1 MAYNPPR
8 QQHPNQPAAPIEIDL
23 VRNVR
28 PCGTCSFFWPE
39 DQSTQ
44 PYGPYPSYDF
54 TQNFPIENAP
64 PEGGAAGTSFVW
76 LKGKTQPGC
85 FPEPEVMD
93 GCRKAPIMT
102 IGINPNLTAFG
113 PGTTGASWCYPSF
126 SSDAGTDAYA
136 KYAYYFRYRSIYQE
150 HFALDFSKK
159 FLLRESLIVA
169 AKSGTL
175 KDYVRADDSPAF
187 DIHVLYDGDTTL
199 TPIHL
204 AGTLGAPQY
213 VVLFNVGERFAADNV
228 LAARLQIPVGLN
240 TDVYALS
247 ISYYTQL
254 LPVLGA
260 FEQFLATQG
269 HAGVKLRVGEDV
281 GQLDM
286 VACASPHWGPQWL
299 GGTTQTENT
308 IVKSCVQKNA
318 WALKQLLQTRPAV
331 LYLVGQ
337 SSWTMFRH
345 SFGHLV
351 KGAKPLPSVP
361 EDGPYTL
368 LRLTTQQTYNIEI
381 SAQVGSQTYTLST
394 RLVITPHFS
403 YDYNFYPQFRLSP
416 DAWKAVSAKYPAA
429 AEFLSTDP
437 RVRFVASPGAY
448 VAAGFL
454 QDSAAATLA
463 DFKTKFAAA
472 YAEIQDCFYDPH
484 ADMSS
489 VLTALFQSGEL
500 SWNPGNAHST
510 GFLSRTDGPCQF
522 CENSQ
527 WKFPEGC
534 PYSKPQEKQYPEG
547 FLESVAAQV
556 IASGAG

>member
-1 MAYNPPR
+1 MPYNPPR
-8 QQHPNQPAAPIEIDL
+8 QQSPSNPASPLEIDL

-39 DQSTQ
+39 DPSTQ

-54 TQNFPIENAP
+54 TQNFPKENTP
-64 PEGGAAGTSFVW
+64 SSNGAAGTSFVW
-76 LKGKTQPGC
+76 LKGETQPGC

-126 SSDAGTDAYA
+126 SSDADTDAYA
-136 KYAYYFRYRSIYQE
+136 KYAYYYRYRSVYQE
-150 HFALDFSKK
+150 HFALDFSKSH
-159 FLLRESLIVA
+159 LLAEGQVKA
-169 AKSGTL
+169 ANAGTL
-175 KDYVRADDSPAF
+175 KDYIRADDSPTF
-187 DIHVLYDGDTTL
+187 DIHVLYDGDTTP
-199 TPIHL
+199 TAIHL

-213 VVLFNVGERFAADNV
+213 VALFDVGARFAVGDV
-228 LAARLQIPVGLN
+228 LAARLNVPAGLD
-240 TDVYALS
+240 TAVYGQS
-247 ISYYTQL
+247 ITYYTQL
-254 LPVLGA
+254 LPVLNA
-260 FEQFLATQG
+260 FEKFLTTKG
-269 HAGVKLRVGEDV
+269 HAGAKLRVGEDV

-299 GGTTQTENT
+299 GGTSQSVNT
-308 IVKSCVQKNA
+308 VVKNCVQKNA
-318 WALKQLLQTRPAV
+318 WAVKQLLQTRPAV

-351 KGAKPLPSVP
+351 KGPKPLPSVP

-368 LRLTTQQTYNIEI
+368 LRLTTQQNYSIEV
-381 SAQVGSQTYTLST
+381 SAEVGSQKYTLST

-403 YDYNFYPQFRLSP
+403 YDYNFYPQFRVSP
-416 DAWKAVSAKYPAA
+416 EAWKTFSAKYAPAA
-429 AEFLSTDP
+429 RFLSTDP
-437 RVRFVASPGAY
+437 RVRFVAQAGTY

-454 QDSAAATLA
+454 PGSAAALA
-463 DFKTKFAAA
+463 DFKQKFAAA
-472 YAEIQDCFYDPH
+472 YTEIQDCFYDPH

-489 VLTALFQSGEL
+489 VLAALFQAGQL
-500 SWNPGNAHST
+500 AWNAGDAHSA
-510 GFLSRTDGPCQF
+510 GFLSRSDGPCQF

-527 WKFPEGC
+527 WKFPQGC
-534 PYSKPQEKQYPEG
+534 PYGKPQEKQYPEG
-547 FLESVAAQV
+547 FLENVAAQV
-556 IASGAG
+556 AASGTG